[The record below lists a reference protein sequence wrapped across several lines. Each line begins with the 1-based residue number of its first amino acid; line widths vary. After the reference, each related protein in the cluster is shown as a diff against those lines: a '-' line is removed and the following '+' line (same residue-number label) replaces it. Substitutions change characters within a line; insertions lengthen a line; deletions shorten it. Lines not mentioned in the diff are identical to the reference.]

1 MSNIGHDLSNIR
13 YTDGKD
19 HSYSSVA
26 IVVSRWNPI
35 ITNALYQG
43 AKDVLIAAGVKED
56 NIFPYQ
62 VPGTF
67 ELPLGA
73 QMALQKREGLDGV
86 ICLGCVIQGETRH
99 FDFICQAAANGIMEI
114 GLTFD
119 VPAIFGVLT
128 PNTQEQ
134 AEARAGGK
142 LGNKGEEAAV
152 ALLQM
157 IDLQRL

>member
-1 MSNIGHDLSNIR
+1 MSNIGHDLSHIR
-13 YTDGKD
+13 YTDAKE
-19 HSYSSVA
+19 HSYTSVA
-26 IVVSRWNPI
+26 IVVSRWNPTV
-35 ITNALYQG
+35 TNALYQG

-128 PNTQEQ
+128 TNNQQQ
-134 AEARAGGK
+134 AEERAGGK